1 MVGLVYST
9 RLVCRVYLV
18 NETYQMSQINQINKT
33 NQIDQTGLTI
43 RWPRV
48 YSGSDRHLDSCDPFH
63 VGAQI
68 TETGCH

>member
-48 YSGSDRHLDSCDPFH
+48 YSGSNGYLDPRDPLH
-63 VGAQI
+63 VGAEI
-68 TETGCH
+68 TETGGD